1 MMPGP
6 SRRRRQATRPVVSK
20 FQEREIHP
28 MAAFDLLSS
37 PLLGYIDPGAGSML
51 LQLLIAGALG
61 GMYTARQYIRQLV
74 KSFARPSVK

>member
-1 MMPGP
+1 
-6 SRRRRQATRPVVSK
+6 
-20 FQEREIHP
+20 

-61 GMYTARQYIRQLV
+61 GMYTARQYLRQLV